1 MEISGATSVVAAA
14 SGADQGDAIAVTLQR
29 KAMDIQE
36 QQATQ
41 LIESVEESMPE
52 PKTSLDE
59 YA

>member
-1 MEISGATSVVAAA
+1 MEISGSTSVVAAA
-14 SGADQGDAIAVTLQR
+14 SGADQGDAVAITVQK
-29 KAMDIQE
+29 KAMDVQE
-36 QQATQ
+36 QQAAQ

>member
-1 MEISGATSVVAAA
+1 MEISGSTSVVAAA
-14 SGADQGDAIAVTLQR
+14 SGANQGDAIAISVQK

-36 QQATQ
+36 QQAVQ
-41 LIESVEESMPE
+41 LIESVEESAPE